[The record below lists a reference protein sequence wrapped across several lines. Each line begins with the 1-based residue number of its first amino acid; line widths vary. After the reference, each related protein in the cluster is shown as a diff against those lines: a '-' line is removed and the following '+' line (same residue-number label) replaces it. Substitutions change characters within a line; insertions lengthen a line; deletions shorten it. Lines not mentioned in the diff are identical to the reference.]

1 MESFG
6 DEANSISEGEDILLF
21 EEEEE
26 ASTLQS
32 KDGVQETSLATSAVL
47 VSSGISVGVEKARED
62 AENKS
67 EDAPEPAGQIESRAP
82 LPVCEGNKADT
93 VELHPPEPTIA
104 AAVTR
109 KEPGAAGSSPI
120 ADGESS
126 AEEGELVG
134 ESAADYF
141 VFDSSTSSR
150 QADVKPSPGARDL
163 LHSRGSNLWPAST
176 FGSRAGSNPPSQGY
190 HQQASMDA
198 GHWPIASSSGSGP
211 AGHHQSSVMLSHQQ
225 LQPAL
230 GMAEEPYPAWVT
242 SGQER
247 SRLPI
252 SPLVAEKFWLAGN
265 IRETH
270 PAGAG
275 GSSAAPTDFRFFGER
290 YLLQTRSF
298 FCPSSPLSAGAEVGC
313 GCILINLDKKDT
325 PPPFLPTTHTTKHM
339 SGLKAAMP
347 SQYATCGFALN
358 GENLFRDAGAP
369 CLSSLLPGVCSRG
382 HSPPFL
388 KQQRHACRAPQGW
401 TARGPVHGMEQESCA
416 IGEPLRATSV
426 EWSRRRSGPLHS
438 ASAEGGIHAACHGAA
453 SSAARAASPEGR
465 RQSAVA
471 REGSRDGPCQRGTRH
486 DGARRPTA
494 AAACS
499 SPSPATSATAAAA
512 GGGLCSTAEA
522 RSQRTPPGGSSSAEL
537 LPGATRGRGGFPR

>member
-163 LHSRGSNLWPAST
+163 LHSRGSNVWPAST
-176 FGSRAGSNPPSQGY
+176 FGSRAGNNPPSQGY
-190 HQQASMDA
+190 HQQASMDV
-198 GHWPIASSSGSGP
+198 GHWPMASSSG
-211 AGHHQSSVMLSHQQ
+211 
-225 LQPAL
+225 
-230 GMAEEPYPAWVT
+230 E
-242 SGQER
+242 
-247 SRLPI
+247 
-252 SPLVAEKFWLAGN
+252 
-265 IRETH
+265 
-270 PAGAG
+270 
-275 GSSAAPTDFRFFGER
+275 
-290 YLLQTRSF
+290 
-298 FCPSSPLSAGAEVGC
+298 
-313 GCILINLDKKDT
+313 
-325 PPPFLPTTHTTKHM
+325 FL
-339 SGLKAAMP
+339 
-347 SQYATCGFALN
+347 
-358 GENLFRDAGAP
+358 
-369 CLSSLLPGVCSRG
+369 
-382 HSPPFL
+382 
-388 KQQRHACRAPQGW
+388 
-401 TARGPVHGMEQESCA
+401 QESK
-416 IGEPLRATSV
+416 TT
-426 EWSRRRSGPLHS
+426 RRRHFLHS
-438 ASAEGGIHAACHGAA
+438 HCPNSIPGRSSGIWIRGCKGG
-453 SSAARAASPEGR
+453 
-465 RQSAVA
+465 
-471 REGSRDGPCQRGTRH
+471 
-486 DGARRPTA
+486 
-494 AAACS
+494 
-499 SPSPATSATAAAA
+499 
-512 GGGLCSTAEA
+512 
-522 RSQRTPPGGSSSAEL
+522 RTGEIGDAP
-537 LPGATRGRGGFPR
+537 